1 VVRLKIRVVAEPD
14 EFQPSPRDLK
24 LGRALRVLRRRKSLG
39 QIGLARN
46 AGVSHTVVSRLE
58 RGHVQGVTVK
68 VLRTVFEAL
77 GASVSITPF
86 WEGAALDR
94 LLDEEHALLGGRFSQ
109 VLQKHGWA
117 VETEVSYSR
126 YGERGSIDLL
136 AYHVPSATALVVEIK
151 TALGSVE
158 ETVRRLDAKQRLAPA
173 IVFDR
178 QGWRPRH
185 VGRVLV
191 LAGGATAYRHVERFG
206 ALLDLAFPARAREAR
221 HWLTAPSGAI
231 SALWLL
237 SPPKPAKE
245 SRVQPVG

>member
-1 VVRLKIRVVAEPD
+1 MGD
-14 EFQPSPRDLK
+14 SDQPQPAPRDLR
-24 LGRALRVLRRRKSLG
+24 LGRALRTLRRRKSLG
-39 QIGLARN
+39 QVGLARN
-46 AGVSHTVVSRLE
+46 AGVSHTLVSRLE
-58 RGHVQGVTVK
+58 RGHVDGLTVK
-68 VLRTVFEAL
+68 TLRTVFEAL

-94 LLDEEHALLGGRFSQ
+94 LLDEEHALLAGRFSQ
-109 VLQKHGWA
+109 ILQKHGWT

-136 AYHVPSATALVVEIK
+136 AYHLPSATALVVEIK

-158 ETVRRLDAKQRLAPA
+158 ETVRKLDAKQRLAPT

-178 QGWRPRH
+178 QGWRPRQ

-206 ALLDLAFPARAREAR
+206 ALLELAFPARAREAR
-221 HWLTAPSGAI
+221 QWLTAPSGAI

-245 SRVQPVG
+245 SGGQPVG